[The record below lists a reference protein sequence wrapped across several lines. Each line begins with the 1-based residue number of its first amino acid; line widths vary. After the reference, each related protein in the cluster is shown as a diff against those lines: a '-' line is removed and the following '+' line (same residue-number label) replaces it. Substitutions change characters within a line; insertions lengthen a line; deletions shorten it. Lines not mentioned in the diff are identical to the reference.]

1 LSSVWTGLAL
11 ALIASVALNVGFLIQ
26 GVGSTE
32 APLLELARPL
42 RSLRA
47 LLRSRLW
54 VAGILLS
61 SAGWGLQIAAF
72 ALAPLSLVQAFGSG
86 GLALLVPLERRFL
99 RRAIPPGEAGAVLLI
114 AVALVLLS
122 IGLGRPG
129 SHRDF
134 DDVGLAVYVAAIA
147 TIALPLTGIGVG
159 RHARALGAAAG
170 LLYGASDVAT
180 KAVTGVAERGLDR
193 VLTSAEGLI
202 LLAVV
207 LGSTAVGFLIFQRGL
222 QADRPVPV
230 IALMAAG
237 TNVVAIAGGFVVFGD
252 PLGASPG
259 VVALHVTA
267 FVLVGIAG
275 WLLAPL
281 QDHSRRGRTAEAA

>member
-1 LSSVWTGLAL
+1 VNSVWTGLAL
-11 ALIASVALNVGFLIQ
+11 ALVASVALNVGFLIQ
-26 GVGSTE
+26 GAGSAE
-32 APLLELARPL
+32 APLLEISRPL
-42 RSLRA
+42 RSLSA
-47 LLRSRLW
+47 LVRSRLW
-54 VAGILLS
+54 LVGILLS

-99 RRAIPPGEAGAVLLI
+99 RRSVPPGEAGAVLLI

-122 IGLGRPG
+122 IGLGSPG

-134 DDVGLAVYVAAIA
+134 DDVGLAVYLTALAA
-147 TIALPLTGIGVG
+147 IALPLTGLGL
-159 RHARALGAAAG
+159 RHTARALGAAAG

-180 KAVTGVAERGLDR
+180 KAVTGVAEDGIGH
-193 VLTSAEGLI
+193 VLGSAEGLI

-207 LGSTAVGFLIFQRGL
+207 LGTTLIGFLVFQRGL

-237 TNVVAIAGGFVVFGD
+237 ANVVAILGGVIVFGD
-252 PLGASPG
+252 PLGSSPAI
-259 VVALHVTA
+259 VALHVAA
-267 FVLVGIAG
+267 FVLVGVAG

-281 QDHSRRGRTAEAA
+281 QDHSRGGQTAEAA